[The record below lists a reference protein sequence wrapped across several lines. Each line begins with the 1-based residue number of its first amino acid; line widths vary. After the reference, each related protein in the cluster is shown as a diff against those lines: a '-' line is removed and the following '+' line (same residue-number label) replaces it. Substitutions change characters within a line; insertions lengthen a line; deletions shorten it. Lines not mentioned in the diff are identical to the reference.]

1 MFVAAADCAFG
12 YSALRSCK
20 LILPDEQIM
29 QISCPAPFEKTF
41 PFSLDPNH
49 FISPAVPSHAGALA
63 IVTNAG
69 RDAVDAAAPAR
80 K

>member
-1 MFVAAADCAFG
+1 
-12 YSALRSCK
+12 
-20 LILPDEQIM
+20 M

-49 FISPAVPSHAGALA
+49 FISPAVSSHAGALA

-69 RDAVDAAAPAR
+69 RDAVDADVLLTNGTDADGEIVWF
-80 K
+80 